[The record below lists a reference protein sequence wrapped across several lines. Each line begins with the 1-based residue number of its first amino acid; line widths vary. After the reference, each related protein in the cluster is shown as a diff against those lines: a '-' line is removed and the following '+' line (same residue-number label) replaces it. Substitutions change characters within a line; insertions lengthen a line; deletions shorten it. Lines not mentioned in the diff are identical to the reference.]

1 MTQQTIMKLI
11 SAGAGIVLVAFGLAL
26 ILTDNGEHSD
36 WLLIAG
42 IGLVTGGIATTS
54 LPRLNEPRK
63 EGGADPKPPR
73 SSGGAAGPMLVLA
86 LALGAST
93 WSGCGAAW
101 LDAHAPVA
109 QGLQDAQIASE
120 GPIRELRLAAI
131 DRAVRDAHAE
141 GASREEAEAVR
152 VGVERDWQCVV
163 DGHRLYGT
171 LVSTY
176 IEALWLAKT
185 TGREPEAGN
194 GDGQLDPL
202 DFVPFARRAIDG
214 YRAIASCTGTLEH
227 GDLPVPPA
235 LELVPPA
242 WGVSRG

>member
-11 SAGAGIVLVAFGLAL
+11 TVLAGLALAAGGLTL
-26 ILTDNGEHSD
+26 ILTDNEAHSTE
-36 WLLIAG
+36 LLFAG
-42 IGLVTGGIATTS
+42 IGLLTGAITTTS
-54 LPRLNEPRK
+54 LPRLNEPRSGDK
-63 EGGADPKPPR
+63 AR
-73 SSGGAAGPMLVLA
+73 SGGGGAGPMLILA
-86 LALGAST
+86 LAIGAST

-101 LDAHAPVA
+101 LDTHAPVA

-120 GPIRELRLAAI
+120 GPVRELRLAAI

-141 GASREEAEAVR
+141 GASRQEAEAVR
-152 VGVERDWQCVV
+152 ARVEREWQCVV

-185 TGREPEAGN
+185 TGREPAAGN

-214 YRAIASCTGTLEH
+214 YRAIASCANTLDH
-227 GDLPVPPA
+227 GDLPTPGA